1 MGWTIGMPSLKLNNV
16 GNKSKACG
24 SFGAVASEA
33 LSERQGRDPDI
44 DKSRSNDNICIGFQS
59 AAELQEYSKKHV
71 EELSKKQ
78 LALGGRKIRDDA
90 VVMCATIIKPPA
102 AFMNSL
108 ERQDQVRFLTDSLD
122 KLGDIVGKDNIKSAV
137 LHFDEQGAHLHAFW
151 EPMTPDGRL
160 CAKEQHSLK
169 FLGRLNREMPE
180 HLRACG
186 WDIDN
191 CRAYDQAKEE
201 LRSEKEKAELRAQQ
215 GRSSAAYKADAEREK
230 NIALEQLDEIKG
242 KQDALE
248 ARFKAFSEP
257 AATLNDLEHIK
268 ESAKPKRRILSENDV
283 ILKQSDYTQL
293 VAQASH
299 GAKVDID
306 NKDLRERIDNLEA
319 NKSDLERRHL
329 ELYRERD
336 TLERE
341 NKELRNFCS
350 RAKRFLEENHLV
362 ERFKAWI
369 QDHIKS
375 TDRGGRN
382 NDDERTDR

>member
-44 DKSRSNDNICIGFQS
+44 DKSRSSDNICIGFQS
-59 AAELQEYSKKHV
+59 AEELQSYSKKHV

-108 ERQDQVRFLTDSLD
+108 ERQDQARFLADSLD

-137 LHFDEQGAHLHAFW
+137 FHFDEQGAHLHAFW

-186 WDIDN
+186 WDVDN
-191 CRAYDQAKEE
+191 CKAYDQAKEE

-230 NIALEQLDEIKG
+230 NMALEQLDEIKD
-242 KQDALE
+242 KHDALE

-257 AATLNDLEHIK
+257 AATLNEIECIK
-268 ESAKPKRRILSENDV
+268 DSAKPKRRILSENEV
-283 ILKQSDYTQL
+283 ILKQSDYVQL
-293 VAQASH
+293 VDQASH
-299 GAKVDID
+299 GIKADID
-306 NKDLRERIDNLEA
+306 NKDLRERIDDLEA
-319 NKSDLERRHL
+319 GKADLERRHL

-341 NKELRNFCS
+341 NKELRGFCI
-350 RAKRFLEENHLV
+350 RAKRFLEENNLAD
-362 ERFKAWI
+362 RFKAWI
-369 QDHIKS
+369 HDHFRPR
-375 TDRGGRN
+375 DRGDH
-382 NDDERTDR
+382 DDREHR